1 MPPVVYSVCAT
12 LPGEDLARDYVAWLT
27 EGHPSHI
34 GRVLEGGA
42 IEGSA
47 WREVGASGRPRVM
60 ARYVFPSREAFDRY
74 VLEVAPALRA
84 ERAGEIRT
92 PDRRFHGAKRI
103 GSSRV
108 SPMAG
113 LVGGWRS
120 RFLPREADS

>member
-84 ERAGEIRT
+84 EGL
-92 PDRRFHGAKRI
+92 AKF
-103 GSSRV
+103 GPQTGV
-108 SPMAG
+108 SME
-113 LVGGWRS
+113 RS
-120 RFLPREADS
+120 VSEAAE